1 MPLFRSPH
9 LIADINKVQV
19 RGDTWEIPP
28 RGLNIVWGND
38 PRYWSIPIDGPAGLI
53 QVCWLE
59 VSGSIQV
66 TRGRKYQIRFE
77 VQLKPDSFG
86 WNGSSVLIM
95 AKVGK
100 QGNYQY
106 EEASLN
112 QTGKLTIPMKPSG
125 LEIDVPIDAADPTLY
140 FGLYEVWS
148 GKWKGGLE
156 IHKATVRQAF

>member
-59 VSGSIQV
+59 VSGSI
-66 TRGRKYQIRFE
+66 
-77 VQLKPDSFG
+77 
-86 WNGSSVLIM
+86 
-95 AKVGK
+95 